1 MSESLVNV
9 GVPASEITNI
19 LIDHAKRDTVDK
31 AFTTSSGSNTGYR
44 IEKGNTEDIT
54 MNLSFEYRGETEM
67 ETGDTVLVSLV
78 ETSNSSDNL
87 SHDGCTRRVY
97 SRTQLE
103 ALRSVCVKEQKEKWR
118 QIYHGLGPD
127 LSSEYDSLANS
138 VNKKHVPTNSRS
150 QRQPSG
156 GKERTDTAKSKHLIE
171 VTDRC
176 DPSHCQYLIEDS
188 PTGLDEECSQDSDS
202 DDEYDGIL
210 KPAFH
215 VDGEPDFDSGP
226 PEDGM
231 EYLRRVRW
239 EASQI
244 PKVKVAKL
252 DRGKINQSQ
261 SDYMPK
267 IPDIAKCPSHLLP
280 SIEWEEIFLTQFKK
294 LRLVCCTHF
303 SLYISY

>member
-156 GKERTDTAKSKHLIE
+156 
-171 VTDRC
+171 
-176 DPSHCQYLIEDS
+176 
-188 PTGLDEECSQDSDS
+188 LDEECSQDSDS